1 MKDMDVG
8 PMLADDEGIT
18 KRPKPLEEV
27 ADLIR
32 RQLKGKEAAEAMGL
46 AIKTA
51 ESEVENYFTQ
61 RLQWEVNGKERNQ
74 PAPELPDFQAIA
86 DRNGLRL
93 AETELLDN
101 EGLAKTELGGVYR
114 VFTVQNRNIPVPM
127 ADVVFDQFSELD
139 EYGTATVEDRFTSKA
154 YVYWPTELA
163 DSEIPKLDQ
172 CKDQIIEYWRQQQAV
187 KAATKAAEGIA
198 AKVSKDKK
206 LSEMDPAKTIQT
218 GEFTWFQPRG
228 QRAVLSNP
236 IGVESPS
243 EKFMET
249 AFSLGEGEAGVAV
262 NGAGDTIF
270 VIQSESPKISM
281 AEVGD
286 DYLKNQLFRFQRL
299 PPDVGLISGHYFRQ
313 KTLDWNQEYVDS
325 IGFEM
330 ME

>member
-1 MKDMDVG
+1 MD
-8 PMLADDEGIT
+8 
-18 KRPKPLEEV
+18 EV

-32 RQLKGKEAAEAMGL
+32 RQLKGQEAAQALDL

-74 PAPELPDFQAIA
+74 PEPEMPDFQAIA

-101 EGLAKTELGGVYR
+101 EGLMKTELGGVYKI
-114 VFTVQNRNIPVPM
+114 FTVQNRNIPVPM
-127 ADVVFDQFSELD
+127 ADVIFDQFSQMD
-139 EYGTATVEDRFTSKA
+139 EYGTGTTDNRFTGKT

-163 DSEIPKLDQ
+163 DSEVPKLEQ
-172 CKDQIIEYWRQQQAV
+172 CKEQIIEYWREQQAI
-187 KAATKAAEGIA
+187 KSATKAAEGIA

-206 LSEMDPAKTIQT
+206 LSEIDPAKTIQT

-228 QRAVLSNP
+228 QRAALSNP
-236 IGVESPS
+236 IGVDSPS

-249 AFSLGEGEAGVAV
+249 AFSLDQGEAGVAL
-262 NGAGDTIF
+262 NGKGDTIF

-286 DYLKNQLFRFQRL
+286 DFLKNQLFRFQRL